1 MNPFFIT
8 TISTLNTVKI
18 KFCFCASK
26 MATAV
31 IAPVPLPVSMT
42 KVTSLPKPR
51 AQMTESD
58 WVEFE
63 KTSFKSWYKNAGLII
78 FKDDTVLLVQDAKT
92 LKWSFPKGAPE
103 AIDGHDPKKTA
114 IRETYEEVG
123 LVPEAD
129 YTIDSPTI
137 QNFPHNGYYYF
148 ATATPTA
155 SPRVNDEEGLQVRWC
170 TRADVSAIWA
180 QTNLHIKHFVKNYW

>member
-1 MNPFFIT
+1 
-8 TISTLNTVKI
+8 
-18 KFCFCASK
+18 

-31 IAPVPLPVSMT
+31 VAPTPIPLPT
-42 KVTSLPKPR
+42 KVTSMSKPR
-51 AQMTESD
+51 AQMTEAD
-58 WVEFE
+58 WIEFE

-78 FKDDTVLLVQDAKT
+78 FKDDTVLLVQDTKS

-103 AIDGHDPKKTA
+103 AIDEHDPKKTA

-129 YTIDSPTI
+129 YTLDDHKIH
-137 QNFPHNGYYYF
+137 NFPHNGHYYF
-148 ATATPTA
+148 ATATPMA
-155 SPRVNDEEGLQVRWC
+155 NPRVNDEEGLQVRWC
-170 TRADVSAIWA
+170 SRVEVSAIWA